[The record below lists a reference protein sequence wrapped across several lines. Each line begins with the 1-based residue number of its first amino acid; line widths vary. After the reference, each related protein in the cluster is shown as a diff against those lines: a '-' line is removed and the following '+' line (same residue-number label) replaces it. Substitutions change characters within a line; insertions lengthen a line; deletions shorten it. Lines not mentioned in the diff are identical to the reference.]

1 MQLLKECIYSILT
14 VFIFLNFLLS
24 QNITH
29 EKRKIPVAIMDFV
42 SEELSNSSL
51 LALTGYFRT
60 ELLKTDIYDIM
71 ERNNMDEIFKEQAFQ
86 LSGVCSDL
94 ECLVEAGQILGVH
107 KMIGG
112 AINKLGLKYIITLK
126 IIDVETG
133 RIDKIYTET
142 FIGAEEELDQAILL
156 IISRIKGSVIEK
168 STEFYVNSEPIGA
181 AVYIENEFIG
191 NSPIRIPIQEIKEY
205 NIKIMAQGYQTWK
218 QVRKPEKGGTVLID
232 ATLIKEI
239 VNLNQ
244 NDLTNANYI
253 NYLKKQKSYA
263 KGAALSILP
272 GGGHFYSEQY
282 FVGTLFLLLRGAT
295 FATYFFE
302 ENIGHNEELNIIIV
316 ASLEIDVI
324 TSLISVY
331 LYNKKIKGNYKIS
344 FQPVLNKD
352 KHLLLGLNIEF

>member
-1 MQLLKECIYSILT
+1 MKKLKDYIYSIIII
-14 VFIFLNFLLS
+14 FILS
-24 QNITH
+24 NSLFSQDNRL

-60 ELLKTDIYDIM
+60 ELLKTDIYDVM

-94 ECLVEAGQILGVH
+94 ECLVEAGQILGVQ

-112 AINKLGLKYIITLK
+112 AINKLGLKYIITIK
-126 IIDVETG
+126 NIDVETG
-133 RIDKIYTET
+133 RIEKIYTET

-156 IISRIKGSVIEK
+156 LISQIKGSVIKK

-191 NSPIRIPIQEIKEY
+191 NSPIRIPIQETKEY

-218 QVRKPEKGGTVLID
+218 QVRKPEKGGTVLIN

-239 VNLNQ
+239 VDSNQ

-253 NYLKKQKSYA
+253 NYLKEQKSYV

-272 GGGHFYSEQY
+272 GGGNFYSEKY
-282 FVGTLFLLLRGAT
+282 FVGSLFLLLRGVT
-295 FATYFFE
+295 FAKYLSE
-302 ENIGHNEELNIIIV
+302 DNIGHNEYLNTIIV
-316 ASLEIDVI
+316 ASLELDVI
-324 TSLISVY
+324 ISLVSVY
-331 LYNKKIKGNYKIS
+331 FYNKKIKQKYKIS
-344 FQPVLNKD
+344 FKPVLNKD
-352 KHLLLGLNIEF
+352 KHLLLGFNFEF